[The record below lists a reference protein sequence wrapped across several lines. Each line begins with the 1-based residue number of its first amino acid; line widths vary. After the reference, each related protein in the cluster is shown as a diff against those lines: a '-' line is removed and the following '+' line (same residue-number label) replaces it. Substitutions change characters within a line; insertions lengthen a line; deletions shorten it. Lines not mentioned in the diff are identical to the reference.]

1 MQALPATSKVVAQV
15 YFHGH
20 FVGLLRRTRPDGTF
34 WYTFLDSKA
43 PYIGTES
50 GLVLED
56 GQYKKLVNGV
66 QVDCDDAATC
76 IIFLDHYSSQCLS
89 AQQYG
94 NVRDVDYS
102 EVFDFTSDH
111 RTMSAWVLSDV
122 EDVVAQTGPNL
133 FKICR
138 MCADEDTGTASA
150 LIASSIEHAE
160 TSEGAT
166 SGAAAAAAASSTP
179 DLAASPERAPPP
191 LAPPRKKRRRYR
203 KAPPVDSSPDVKSFD
218 QFGTEVNEEAP
229 ESRSSSEVMG
239 PVLGNTEEGKE
250 EGTENNRATP
260 ATTLLSFQ
268 AANVPPEQDPDFD
281 EVNNGN
287 MDSSEDED
295 GDGDDDGVGIAE
307 SDSDDDG
314 DVVLTSPVTQGDES
328 RASGRGGGRFGGG
341 GTSAHNS
348 KSTIGHSCLI
358 LRAIFP
364 H

>member
-1 MQALPATSKVVAQV
+1 M
-15 YFHGH
+15 
-20 FVGLLRRTRPDGTF
+20 RTRE
-34 WYTFLDSKA
+34 LHQHS
-43 PYIGTES
+43 
-50 GLVLED
+50 LL
-56 GQYKKLVNGV
+56 Q
-66 QVDCDDAATC
+66 
-76 IIFLDHYSSQCLS
+76 
-89 AQQYG
+89 
-94 NVRDVDYS
+94 
-102 EVFDFTSDH
+102 
-111 RTMSAWVLSDV
+111 
-122 EDVVAQTGPNL
+122 
-133 FKICR
+133 IC
-138 MCADEDTGTASA
+138 
-150 LIASSIEHAE
+150 SSIEHAE

-166 SGAAAAAAASSTP
+166 SGAAAASSTP

-250 EGTENNRATP
+250 EGTENDRATP